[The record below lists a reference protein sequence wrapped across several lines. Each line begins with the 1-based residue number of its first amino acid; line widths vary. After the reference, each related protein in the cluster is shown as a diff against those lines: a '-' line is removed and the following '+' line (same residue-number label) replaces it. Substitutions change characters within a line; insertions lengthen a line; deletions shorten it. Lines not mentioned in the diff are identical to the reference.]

1 MQKAGNVAPNT
12 GEFYPAGRV
21 LMPTIDQCR
30 TYAANYKI
38 LAADPANSARRAA
51 VLTNISHSWTALGN
65 QLETLALIVSEEG

>member
-1 MQKAGNVAPNT
+1 
-12 GEFYPAGRV
+12 
-21 LMPTIDQCR
+21 MPTIDQCR